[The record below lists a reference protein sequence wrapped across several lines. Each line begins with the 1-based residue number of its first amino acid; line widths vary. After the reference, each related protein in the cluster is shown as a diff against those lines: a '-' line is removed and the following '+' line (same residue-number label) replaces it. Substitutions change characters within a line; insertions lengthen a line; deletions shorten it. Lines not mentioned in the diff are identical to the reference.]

1 MKREKVESR
10 GVVLSKTEMR
20 KMKMAESHEK
30 NVNIMEFFQLSV
42 ANLTKA
48 WYTIYREKF
57 GFFCLLLDDNFY
69 KENAND
75 Q

>member
-1 MKREKVESR
+1 
-10 GVVLSKTEMR
+10 
-20 KMKMAESHEK
+20 MKMTESHEK

-57 GFFCLLLDDNFY
+57 GFFLP
-69 KENAND
+69 AT
-75 Q
+75 